1 MNLTPMRALRI
12 ALVVAVATSSLG
24 AQRGGRRAQQPARD
38 TTPATAKKIDT
49 SLVRKT
55 PDGFVLDFQ
64 EQELRVV
71 LEAIAEAGGLNV
83 TFANLP
89 AVKVTLRM
97 GQQVTKA
104 EALDVLR
111 GVVEI
116 NGLKMTEG
124 PSLIRIEGTR
134 TVTTQQVQQQQAQ
147 QAQLKLFTYRLK
159 HASAVT
165 LAPVLMSL
173 LTGTG
178 TTAQGAFV
186 PNVFGNGVVGVPGAG
201 GVGGGAGGG
210 GRGGAGGGGAAGR
223 GGAAGVIADGGRGGA
238 GGAITFNNPGAANNA
253 AGVGIAQALQQA
265 FGGGGALTT
274 AASQMRI
281 VAEDATNSLI
291 VRATDS
297 DWALVQQVLAA
308 VDLRPLQVLIEVTI
322 VQVQRTHDLSL
333 GIGGT
338 QTRKNASGGTDT
350 TISFPSQAGVNDI
363 VALLTG
369 GNGSVKYSAAIN
381 ALQSRGDVKVL
392 SLPLVIA
399 QNNKQAI
406 LNVGQN
412 VPFVQVSQSAAIVGT
427 GLVQTIQYQSVGTT
441 LTITPIINPDGYVNL
456 TVSQTD
462 DNATNDVQFNAPII
476 SQRQASTQVFIKDG
490 QTTVIGGLTD
500 NTTST
505 TVSGIPILSRIPWI
519 GGILFGSTKK
529 TVTADELYLFL
540 TPHVVSSDED
550 IDKLREATKSQSVL
564 LEETNVNARI
574 VPRGDTIQIGD
585 PVKKPAGA
593 SKAPAGALKKPDSTT
608 TKRPDGAPR

>member
-1 MNLTPMRALRI
+1 MTSRSIRALC
-12 ALVVAVATSSLG
+12 LPLLVATAASPLS
-24 AQRGGRRAQQPARD
+24 AQRTAGRRFQTPARD
-38 TTPATAKKIDT
+38 TTPVPPTKPDT
-49 SLVRKT
+49 SLIRKT

-71 LEAIAEAGGLNV
+71 LSAIAEAGGLNV

-89 AVKVTLRM
+89 STKVTLRM
-97 GQQVTKA
+97 GTQVSKA

-111 GVVEI
+111 GVAEV
-116 NGLKMTEG
+116 NGLKMTES
-124 PSLIRIEGTR
+124 PALIRIEGVR
-134 TVTTQQVQQQQAQ
+134 AVTPQQQQAQ
-147 QAQLKLFTYRLK
+147 FAQAAQLKLFTYRLK

-173 LTGTG
+173 ITGS
-178 TTAQGAFV
+178 AGAT
-186 PNVFGNGVVGVPGAG
+186 PQAGNGANVFGNGVVGVPGAG
-201 GVGGGAGGG
+201 GVGGAGGNGRGGGNAGGGNGGG
-210 GRGGAGGGGAAGR
+210 GRATAAVAPDITNLTITPAFG
-223 GGAAGVIADGGRGGA
+223 GGRG
-238 GGAITFNNPGAANNA
+238 
-253 AGVGIAQALQQA
+253 GIAQALQQA
-265 FGGGGALTT
+265 FGGGALSS

-291 VRATDS
+291 VRGTDA
-297 DWALVQQVLAA
+297 DWALVQQVLAS

-322 VQVQRTHDLSL
+322 VQVQRTHDLNL
-333 GIGGT
+333 GISGT
-338 QTRKNASGGTDT
+338 YAQKNRNGGTDT
-350 TISFPSQAGVNDI
+350 TISFASQASANDI

-369 GNGSVKYSAAIN
+369 GKGAVNYGIALN

-392 SLPLVIA
+392 SLPVIIA
-399 QNNKQAI
+399 QNNKQAV

-456 TVSQTD
+456 SVSQTD
-462 DNATNDVQFNAPII
+462 DNATNGVQFNAPII

-519 GGILFGSTKK
+519 GGLLFGNTQKS
-529 TVTADELYLFL
+529 VTADELYLFL
-540 TPHVVSSDED
+540 TPHVISSDED
-550 IDKLREATKSQSVL
+550 IDKLRQATKSQSAL
-564 LEETNVNARI
+564 LEETDVNARI
-574 VPRGDTIQIGD
+574 VPKGDTIQIGD
-585 PVKKPAGA
+585 PIKKTKPD
-593 SKAPAGALKKPDSTT
+593 SSRTKPKPDSTA
-608 TKRPDGAPR
+608 TKRPDGSR

>member
-1 MNLTPMRALRI
+1 MKLNPIRVICVLTL
-12 ALVVAVATSSLG
+12 LVAAAAAPLG
-24 AQRGGRRAQQPARD
+24 AQRGGRRGQQAAAPD
-38 TTPATAKKIDT
+38 TTPTPPGKKIDT

-89 AVKVTLRM
+89 PTKVTLRM
-97 GQQVTKA
+97 GQSVSKA
-104 EALDVLR
+104 EALDILR

-134 TVTTQQVQQQQAQ
+134 AVTPQQQQQQAVA

-173 LTGTG
+173 LTGNG
-178 TTAQGAFV
+178 GVAAQGNNGA
-186 PNVFGNGVVGVPGAG
+186 NVFGNGVVGVPGAG
-201 GVGGGAGGG
+201 GVGGGGGRGGAAGGG
-210 GRGGAGGGGAAGR
+210 GGGGRGAGGGGAGGGGNNQIIIPN
-223 GGAAGVIADGGRGGA
+223 GVGGGA
-238 GGAITFNNPGAANNA
+238 GGNAIQ
-253 AGVGIAQALQQA
+253 QALQQA
-265 FGGGGALTT
+265 FGGGAGLT
-274 AASQMRI
+274 AASSQMRI
-281 VAEDATNSLI
+281 VAEEATNSLI
-291 VRATDS
+291 VRSTDA
-297 DWALVQQVLAA
+297 DWALVQQVLGS

-333 GIGGT
+333 GISGQ
-338 QTRKNASGGTDT
+338 QTRTNNSGGLDT
-350 TISFPSQAGVNDI
+350 TLRFASQASPNDI

-369 GNGSVKYSAAIN
+369 GKGAVQYAVAIN

-392 SLPLVIA
+392 SLPVIIA

-476 SQRQASTQVFIKDG
+476 SQRQASTQVFIRDG

-519 GGILFGSTKK
+519 GGLLFGNTQK
-529 TVTADELYLFL
+529 TVTANELYLFL

-550 IDKLREATKSQSVL
+550 IDKLREATKSQSTL
-564 LEETNVNARI
+564 LEDTNINGRI
-574 VPRGDTIQIGD
+574 NPRGDTIQIGD
-585 PVKKPAGA
+585 PLKKPAPGA
-593 SKAPAGALKKPDSTT
+593 KKPDSTA
-608 TKRPDGAPR
+608 TKKPEGAR

>member
-1 MNLTPMRALRI
+1 MKLIWMRVLC
-12 ALVVAVATSSLG
+12 VAVLACAATSPLS
-24 AQRGGRRAQQPARD
+24 AQRGARRAQQTPVD
-38 TTPATAKKIDT
+38 TTPAQTKKIDT

-55 PDGFVLDFQ
+55 PEGFVLDFQ

-71 LEAIAEAGGLNV
+71 LGAIAEAGGLNV

-89 AVKVTLRM
+89 ATKVTLRM
-97 GQQVTKA
+97 SQQVSKA

-111 GVVEI
+111 GVAEV

-124 PSLIRIEGTR
+124 PSLIRIEGAR
-134 TVTTQQVQQQQAQ
+134 AVTAQQVQQQFQQ

-178 TTAQGAFV
+178 GVGVQAVNGA
-186 PNVFGNGVVGVPGAG
+186 NVFGNGVVGVPGAG
-201 GVGGGAGGG
+201 GVGGGG
-210 GRGGAGGGGAAGR
+210 GR
-223 GGAAGVIADGGRGGA
+223 GGAAGGGGAGAGNAGRGGGA
-238 GGAITFNNPGAANNA
+238 GGGAGFNINLPPGGG
-253 AGVGIAQALQQA
+253 AGNVGIAQALQQA
-265 FGGGGALTT
+265 FGGGALTA

-291 VRATDS
+291 VRATDA
-297 DWALVQQVLAA
+297 DWALVQQVLAS
-308 VDLRPLQVLIEVTI
+308 VDLRPLQVLIEVRI
-322 VQVQRTHDLSL
+322 IQVQRTHDLSL
-333 GIGGT
+333 GISGQ
-338 QTRKNASGGTDT
+338 QTNVNRSGGLDT
-350 TISFPSQAGVNDI
+350 TLKFASQASPSDI

-369 GNGSVKYSAAIN
+369 GKGAVSYAVALN

-392 SLPLVIA
+392 SLPVIIA

-476 SQRQASTQVFIKDG
+476 SQRQASTQVFIRDG

-519 GGILFGSTKK
+519 GGLLFGNTQK

-540 TPHVVSSDED
+540 TPHVVSSDDD
-550 IDKLREATKSQSVL
+550 IDKLRDATKNQSEL
-564 LEETNVNARI
+564 LQETNINASI
-574 VPRGDTIQIGD
+574 VPKGDTIQIGD
-585 PVKKPAGA
+585 PIKKPAPNA
-593 SKAPAGALKKPDSTT
+593 AAKPDSTVK
-608 TKRPDGAPR
+608 KRPEGTR

>member
-1 MNLTPMRALRI
+1 MKLNPIRI
-12 ALVVAVATSSLG
+12 ICITTVLVAAAAPLS
-24 AQRGGRRAQQPARD
+24 AQRGGRRGQQTVVVD
-38 TTPATAKKIDT
+38 TTPAPGKKIDT

-89 AVKVTLRM
+89 PTKVTLRM
-97 GQQVTKA
+97 GQSVTKA
-104 EALDVLR
+104 EALDILR
-111 GVVEI
+111 GVAEI
-116 NGLKMTEG
+116 NGLKVTEG

-134 TVTTQQVQQQQAQ
+134 AVTPQQQAQ
-147 QAQLKLFTYRLK
+147 QAVAQAQLKLFTYRLK

-173 LTGTG
+173 LTGNGG
-178 TTAQGAFV
+178 TAAQGNNGA
-186 PNVFGNGVVGVPGAG
+186 NVFGNGVVGVPGAG
-201 GVGGGAGGG
+201 GVGGGG
-210 GRGGAGGGGAAGR
+210 GRGGGGAGGGGGGGGAGGGGGGGRGAAAAGNNGVINFVP
-223 GGAAGVIADGGRGGA
+223 GGAAGGA
-238 GGAITFNNPGAANNA
+238 
-253 AGVGIAQALQQA
+253 GIAQALQQA
-265 FGGGGALTT
+265 FGGAGLT
-274 AASQMRI
+274 AASSQMRI
-281 VAEDATNSLI
+281 VAEEATNSLI
-291 VRATDS
+291 VRSTDA
-297 DWALVQQVLAA
+297 DWALVQQVLGS

-333 GIGGT
+333 GISGQ
-338 QTRKNASGGTDT
+338 QTRTNNSGGLDT
-350 TISFPSQAGVNDI
+350 TLRFASQASPNDI

-369 GNGSVKYSAAIN
+369 GKGAVQYAVAIN

-392 SLPLVIA
+392 SLPVIIA

-476 SQRQASTQVFIKDG
+476 SQRQASTQVFIRDG

-519 GGILFGSTKK
+519 GGLLFGNTQKS
-529 TVTADELYLFL
+529 VTANELYLFL

-550 IDKLREATKSQSVL
+550 IDKLREATKSQSQL

-574 VPRGDTIQIGD
+574 VPKGDTIQIGD
-585 PVKKPAGA
+585 PLKKPA
-593 SKAPAGALKKPDSTT
+593 PAKPDSTP
-608 TKRPDGAPR
+608 TKRPDGAR

>member
-12 ALVVAVATSSLG
+12 ALLVAVATSSLG

-111 GVVEI
+111 GVAEI

-223 GGAAGVIADGGRGGA
+223 GAAGGGAGGGA
-238 GGAITFNNPGAANNA
+238 GGAINLNNPGAANNA
-253 AGVGIAQALQQA
+253 AQVGIAQALQQA

-593 SKAPAGALKKPDSTT
+593 SKPKPDSTVK
-608 TKRPDGAPR
+608 KRPDGSR